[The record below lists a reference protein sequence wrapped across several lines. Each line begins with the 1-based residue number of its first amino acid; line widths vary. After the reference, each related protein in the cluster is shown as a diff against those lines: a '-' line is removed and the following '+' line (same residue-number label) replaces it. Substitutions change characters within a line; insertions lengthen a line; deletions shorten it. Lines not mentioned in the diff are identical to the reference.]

1 MRKMLTF
8 LGALTVGTMAM
19 AATSNTENV
28 SIIKKKSVEI
38 IEDSSEFHRLNKSV
52 SATVSLTGLGP
63 GFSAGTGLSI
73 AKHLSPNQQVLV
85 DLRSGNSP
93 AQRTVKVSSG
103 SNSVTS
109 ESNTKTQGFGVHYKQ
124 FTSNSFYFKTGIDH
138 NIVDYSFNMP
148 SLGGGFDYQSSF
160 NGSATMASFVIGNQ
174 WQWENF
180 TLGCD
185 WVGYSAGLAQTV
197 SSSKISASAS
207 ALEKQDFLDDQDR
220 LLGKVGS
227 LTLLRFFIGGSF

>member
-1 MRKMLTF
+1 MQKLMTF
-8 LGALTVGTMAM
+8 LGALAVGSVVI
-19 AATSNTENV
+19 AAPNNTENV
-28 SIIKKKSVEI
+28 SIVKKRSVEI
-38 IEDSSEFHRLNKSV
+38 IEDSSEFHRLNKSI
-52 SATVSLTGLGP
+52 SATVSLTGIGP
-63 GFSAGTGLSI
+63 GFSAGTGLAI

-103 SNSVTS
+103 SASVTS
-109 ESNTKTQGFGVHYKQ
+109 ESSTKTQGFGIHYKQ
-124 FTSNSFYFKTGIDH
+124 FASNSFYFKTGIDH

-185 WVGYSAGLAQTV
+185 WVGYSAGLSQNV
-197 SSSKISASAS
+197 SSSKISASATN
-207 ALEKQDFLDDQDR
+207 LEKQDFQDDQDR